1 MAAQD
6 LYYCVLG
13 FYKGIFSKKFDGNA
27 HTFFIPVSSDMCFY
41 VILLGTIDTIEG
53 SHYVGELLQVV
64 KPDNVL
70 ESIED
75 QKKQFENKF
84 FIAEKISCVPKQLS
98 KTEWKINFPKKGKVI
113 SSSSLTLEYSPEF
126 SDSQR
131 VMFVLKGN
139 INLNFNEVIKDTTVL
154 KMKADKLTAIMGG
167 RGKYKN
173 IGITGELDKF
183 RSLSV

>member
-27 HTFFIPVSSDMCFY
+27 HIFYIPVSDSMCFCM
-41 VILLGTIDTIEG
+41 ILLGTIDSIEG
-53 SHYVGELLQVV
+53 TKYVAELVQALN
-64 KPDNVL
+64 PDDVL
-70 ESIED
+70 ESID
-75 QKKQFENKF
+75 MQKKEFENRF
-84 FIAEKISCVPKQLS
+84 FIAEKIPCSSKQLS
-98 KTEWKINFPKKGKVI
+98 KSEWKINFPKKGKVI
-113 SSSSLTLEYSPEF
+113 SSPNLVIEYSAEF

-131 VMFVLKGN
+131 VMFVLSGN
-139 INLNFNEVIKDTTVL
+139 IKLNFNEVIKDTTVL

-173 IGITGELDKF
+173 LGLSGEMDKF